1 MAEHVAG
8 TAMVVMRVLAT
19 AIVCVPGA
27 MVILAKRGDVMTMLC
42 LPCGRLPAKTGR
54 KQGRQENGEQSRGDE
69 FGGATHERI
78 LSHICRQTRAHQAL
92 DRAVDAAYGRKAFSS
107 GAERVAFLFELYR
120 RYTSLLPANE
130 KKKRVGKERK

>member
-8 TAMVVMRVLAT
+8 ATVVVIRLLTATIGGILGT
-19 AIVCVPGA
+19 

-42 LPCGRLPAKTGR
+42 LPCGRLPSKTGR
-54 KQGRQENGEQSRGDE
+54 EQGRQKDGEQCRSNE
-69 FGGATHERI
+69 FGGAAHVRI

-92 DRAVDAAYGRKAFSS
+92 HRAVGAAYGRKAFSS